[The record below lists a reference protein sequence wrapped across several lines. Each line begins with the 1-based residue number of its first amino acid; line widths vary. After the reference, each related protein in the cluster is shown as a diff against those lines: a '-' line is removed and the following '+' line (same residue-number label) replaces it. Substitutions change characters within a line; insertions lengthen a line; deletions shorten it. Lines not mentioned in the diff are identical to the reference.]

1 MIGPVM
7 VRSGAVAGGVPLVYG
22 RRQGWYHRV
31 PIRVP
36 VYRIRRRRR
45 GRTVPD
51 RRRRWFVVLTVAM
64 VVTMMLLV
72 VVVMVVVRRGGGS
85 AAGRHDVHR
94 GRRQRWRHPAVRA
107 VHRAQ
112 RTRPVLGRRALPC
125 GSGGGGGDGR
135 GRGGGAPRLVVVDV
149 LVELH
154 DGGARSTDADNAS
167 QRYYRRRRRCCCCCR
182 RRLYSLVDRP
192 AATAITVSYDARTRA
207 RGANALEKCCFFLRS
222 GTSPYICI
230 ILYSPFAHHPLVF
243 FIAYR
248 GSSSSSAVAAA
259 AASSSSTTSPS
270 SSSLTAHH
278 RSPPLLSLPRII
290 RRACR
295 ESRL

>member
-7 VRSGAVAGGVPLVYG
+7 VRSGAITSGVSLVYG
-22 RRQGWYHRV
+22 RRQRWHHRV

-36 VYRIRRRRR
+36 VYRVRRRRR
-45 GRTVPD
+45 SRTVPD
-51 RRRRWFVVLTVAM
+51 RRWRWFVVLAVAM
-64 VVTMMLLV
+64 VVTMMLVV
-72 VVVMVVVRRGGGS
+72 VVVMVVVRRCGGS
-85 AAGRHDVHR
+85 TAGRHDVHR
-94 GRRQRWRHPAVRA
+94 GRRQRRRHPAVRA

-125 GSGGGGGDGR
+125 GSGSGGGDGR

-154 DGGARSTDADNAS
+154 GGGARSTDADDAS
-167 QRYYRRRRRCCCCCR
+167 QRYYRHRRRCCCCCHRRRR

-222 GTSPYICI
+222 GPSVYIYVLYYIVHSPTTHSC
-230 ILYSPFAHHPLVF
+230 F
-243 FIAYR
+243 
-248 GSSSSSAVAAA
+248 SSHSH
-259 AASSSSTTSPS
+259 
-270 SSSLTAHH
+270 TATLLL
-278 RSPPLLSLPRII
+278 RLLLLPPPPPLFLPLLLPLL
-290 RRACR
+290 
-295 ESRL
+295 RLLL